1 MAQVTFDVAN
11 EMESARQQSS
21 GNSFDFFTLRN
32 DGDEAIVRFRYQNT
46 SQFKIFTVHDVELVN
61 NGRKSRRKVNCL
73 REPRDQIDMCPLCK
87 AGVNSRNTFLIE
99 MIQYITDPQTGA
111 VTVKPVVWERS
122 MSYANRLKSLID
134 EYGPLDDCIFKI
146 KRCGAA
152 GSMDTTYEIFY
163 GNPKMYPDNVF
174 VKDFSSFE
182 SVNFL
187 GSVILSKNYDEMTTY
202 LNTGAFPTNQT
213 NNAQSAG
220 SAYAAN
226 EATYAPAP
234 SNPQY
239 VPKEQYQ
246 PVVAAPVT
254 QTVIPQAAPWEST
267 PVNAPVR
274 EQYVPA
280 APSAPAPRQ
289 YEPSTQSAPPQ
300 RATRYY

>member
-21 GNSFDFFTLRN
+21 VNSFDFFTLRN

-46 SQFKIFTVHDVELVN
+46 AQFKIFTVHDVELVN

-73 REPRDQIDMCPLCK
+73 REPRDRIDMCPLCK

-99 MIQYITDPQTGA
+99 MLQYITDPQTGA

-182 SVNFL
+182 SANFL

-213 NNAQSAG
+213 NNAQGAG
-220 SAYAAN
+220 NAYASN

-254 QTVIPQAAPWEST
+254 QTVIPQAAPWESA